1 MSSGVM
7 GRRCYSPLVVFDS
20 AWFDCVCLQV
30 VLVSMAA
37 RSSQTEFHSYWK
49 EMLARVP
56 EKQPK
61 FGGKYVGVTCFV

>member
-1 MSSGVM
+1 MSSAVM

-30 VLVSMAA
+30 VLVILAES
-37 RSSQTEFHSYWK
+37 SSQAESHSYRK
-49 EMLARVP
+49 GMLARVP

-61 FGGKYVGVTCFV
+61 FSGNYVGIMCFV